1 MGEAK
6 RRLEEM
12 KVAPCRCRSGRQSA
26 SCCFDGVRWHKPA
39 SGLDLRSGSPSTTLE
54 RCYMQELGNC
64 EAPISGEHLISE
76 AVIEILR
83 GDGNFTASGLPWLEA
98 GETKALAPKN
108 LTANCLCRRHN
119 SALSPLDAA
128 AKIFFAG
135 LRDCLESSEAVLP
148 YLLSGHDVERWLLKT
163 LKANET
169 AAAHIGGKAPEKGA
183 ETTGREVRIAVR
195 LVDRGERVPRPGPAP
210 AAARLP
216 PHGAHQQFRP
226 PRTTPRSSEAS
237 RAAATRWSF

>member
-98 GETKALAPKN
+98 G
-108 LTANCLCRRHN
+108 
-119 SALSPLDAA
+119 D
-128 AKIFFAG
+128 
-135 LRDCLESSEAVLP
+135 
-148 YLLSGHDVERWLLKT
+148 
-163 LKANET
+163 
-169 AAAHIGGKAPEKGA
+169 IGGKAPEKGA

-237 RAAATRWSF
+237 RAAATRCSF